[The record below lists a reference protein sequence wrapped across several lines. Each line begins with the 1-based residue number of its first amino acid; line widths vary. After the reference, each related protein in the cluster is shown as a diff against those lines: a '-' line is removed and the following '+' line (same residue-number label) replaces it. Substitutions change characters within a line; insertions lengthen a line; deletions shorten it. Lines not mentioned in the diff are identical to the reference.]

1 MPTVLI
7 YRDQLLPYSETFIPA
22 QGDSLRRY
30 SAVYVG
36 TSRLTNPNDKDTVI
50 LGEIPAAGRLW
61 KGMYKLGGA
70 VHPQWIKTLEGHG
83 PVLVHAHFGSD
94 GGLVLPLCHRLNLPL
109 VVTFHGYDATW
120 DTPPWMSVRTQGDF
134 FRAWL
139 LRKRDRALAA
149 SDRIVAVSRFI
160 RQQLLLRGGEAD
172 KIVGHYVGIDRHCFT
187 PRMDQERAPAVLF
200 VGRLVEKKGVEYLVR
215 AMATLQRQL
224 PETFLVVIGDGPL
237 RSHLQS
243 LADRLAV
250 RSQFL
255 GQQPPEQVRRWMN
268 QVQVFCGPSIIA
280 RSGDAEGF
288 GMVFAEAQAMGLP
301 VVSFATGG
309 IPEAVIHGETGLLS
323 PEKDTAQLSRDLLR
337 LLQDGDLRQRFGQAG
352 QAHVAK
358 NFDLQKNTR
367 LLEAIYDDAVAQYR
381 EQRAASG

>member
-30 SAVYVG
+30 GAVYVG
-36 TSRLTNPNDKDTVI
+36 TSRLTSLDDKHTVV
-50 LGEIPAAGRLW
+50 LGEIPASSRLW

-70 VHPQWIKTLEGHG
+70 IHPQWIKTLEGYA
-83 PVLVHAHFGSD
+83 PVMVHAHFGSD

-109 VVTFHGYDATW
+109 MVTFHGYDATW
-120 DTPPWMSVRTQGDF
+120 NTPPWLSIRTQGDF

-160 RQQLLLRGGEAD
+160 RHQLLLRGGEAD
-172 KIVGHYVGIDRHCFT
+172 KIVVHYVGIDRHCFT

-215 AMATLQRQL
+215 AMAVVQRQR
-224 PETFLVVIGDGPL
+224 PEVSLVVIGDGPL

-243 LADRLAV
+243 LADQLAV
-250 RSQFL
+250 RTQFL

-268 QVQVFCGPSIIA
+268 QVQVFCGPSIVA

-337 LLQDGDLRQRFGQAG
+337 LLQDSDLRQRFARAG
-352 QAHVAK
+352 QAHVAQ
-358 NFDLQKNTR
+358 NFDLQKNTP
-367 LLEAIYDDAVAQYR
+367 LLEALYDDVVAKYR
-381 EQRAASG
+381 EQRPARK